1 MAVEKMKKISI
12 TTFHE
17 YSERLLGEFQK
28 SGTIHFKNLELQKLP
43 SEYLFLSKKAPAED
57 FDLLEHKAV
66 IELSLKALKPYLTKN
81 KITSKRPR
89 LTYEECCLYLYDK
102 ELKTIHEKIKHIL
115 EQKED
120 LIQEQKKIQSE
131 NLQLEQYTFIDFKPS
146 DLKKFKKVK
155 VLLISMKTAKEDML
169 SDLQKSFPELYLEM
183 LGKVKQETVYLLAS
197 DLQNF
202 EKVQGMLNQ
211 HSISVLELSYDDL
224 PQELIKNNLN
234 RLKTI
239 GLEIDQRIEELK
251 ALAHMNDKFLIEL
264 DALNT
269 VMSRNMVVNH
279 FLASSTVLYMEGWV
293 PEKNIPELYKLLDK
307 LVPEKY
313 FLESEDV
320 VSDDV
325 ETPIKLHN
333 KGIFSFFENITEMFS
348 LPLYNELDPTSI
360 LTIFYL
366 IFFGLMVGDV
376 GYGLILTI
384 GCFLGLRL
392 IDFKE
397 KMRKSVK
404 MFSYIGISIILCGF
418 LYGSIFGITFF
429 TPIPAKDGGY
439 KPILDTQTDI
449 VFMLVLSMVI
459 GMIHIYTGLI
469 LKGINCLIQKDYA
482 GVFCDS
488 ILWILTLSSGA
499 MFLLVGTGVINL
511 GPANVYGI
519 IFGICIAGLMVTQG
533 RSSKT
538 IGGKIGGGLYG
549 VYGLTSYIGDIVS
562 YTRIVALGLSG
573 AYIAFSFNLMSGLI
587 PGTFG
592 KVVFGTLIAV
602 FGQML
607 NFGLSLLGA
616 YVHSCRLQYVEFFG
630 KFFKGGGKAYKPFKV
645 ENEYVTMKKS
655 EQENEL

>member
-43 SEYLFLSKKAPAED
+43 TEYLFLSKKAPVED
-57 FDLLEHKAV
+57 FVLLEHKAV

-102 ELKTIHEKIKHIL
+102 ELKTIHVKIKHIL

-155 VLLISMKTAKEDML
+155 VLLISMKSAREDML
-169 SDLQKSFPELYLEM
+169 SNLQKSFPELYLEM

-211 HSISVLELSYDDL
+211 HAISVLELSYDDL

-239 GLEIDQRIEELK
+239 GLEIEQRIEDLK
-251 ALAHMNDKFLIEL
+251 ALAHMNDNFLIEL

-279 FLASSTVLYMEGWV
+279 FLSSSTVLYMEGWV

-307 LVPEKY
+307 LVPQKY

-320 VSDDV
+320 VYEDV

-376 GYGLILTI
+376 GYGLILTF
-384 GCFLGLRL
+384 GCFLALKL

-429 TPIPAKDGGY
+429 TPIPVKNGGY

-499 MFLLVGTGVINL
+499 MFLLVGTGAINL
-511 GPANVYGI
+511 GSANVYGI

-630 KFFKGGGKAYKPFKV
+630 KFFKGGGKPYKPFKV

-655 EQENEL
+655 EQEN

>member
-43 SEYLFLSKKAPAED
+43 PEYLFLSKKAPVED
-57 FDLLEHKAV
+57 FVLLEHKAV

-102 ELKTIHEKIKHIL
+102 ELKTIHVKIKHIL

-155 VLLISMKTAKEDML
+155 VLLISMKSAREDML
-169 SDLQKSFPELYLEM
+169 SNLQKSFPELYLEM

-211 HSISVLELSYDDL
+211 HAISVLELSYDDL

-239 GLEIDQRIEELK
+239 GLEIEQRIEDLK
-251 ALAHMNDKFLIEL
+251 ALAHMNDNFLIEL

-279 FLASSTVLYMEGWV
+279 FLSSSTVLYMEGWV

-307 LVPEKY
+307 LVPQKY

-320 VSDDV
+320 VYEDV

-376 GYGLILTI
+376 GYGLILTF
-384 GCFLGLRL
+384 GCFLALKL

-429 TPIPAKDGGY
+429 TPIPVKNGGY

-499 MFLLVGTGVINL
+499 MFLLVGTGAINL
-511 GPANVYGI
+511 GSANVYGI

-630 KFFKGGGKAYKPFKV
+630 KFFKGGGKPYKPFKV

-655 EQENEL
+655 EQEN

>member
-43 SEYLFLSKKAPAED
+43 PEYLFLSKKAPVED
-57 FDLLEHKAV
+57 FVLLEHKAV

-102 ELKTIHEKIKHIL
+102 ELKTIHVKIKHIL

-155 VLLISMKTAKEDML
+155 VLLISMKSAREDML
-169 SDLQKSFPELYLEM
+169 SNLQKSFPELYLEM

-211 HSISVLELSYDDL
+211 HAISVLELSYDDL

-239 GLEIDQRIEELK
+239 GLEIEQRIEDLK
-251 ALAHMNDKFLIEL
+251 ALAHMNDNFLIEL

-279 FLASSTVLYMEGWV
+279 FLSSSTVLYMEGWV

-307 LVPEKY
+307 LVPQKY

-320 VSDDV
+320 VYEDV

-376 GYGLILTI
+376 GYGLILTF
-384 GCFLGLRL
+384 GCFLALKL

-429 TPIPAKDGGY
+429 TPIPVKNGGY

-499 MFLLVGTGVINL
+499 MFLLVGTGAINL

-630 KFFKGGGKAYKPFKV
+630 KFFKGGGKPYKPFKV

-655 EQENEL
+655 EQEN